1 MAKIREFVA
10 LLGLTL
16 IACGLPQAASAQSS
30 WYEEEERTFYAGPII
45 GANFSQIDGDN
56 YAGYNKIGFN
66 AGGILYAHLAN
77 KVAVSMEIL
86 YSQKGAR
93 GTMSKT
99 STNNQFIIS
108 KYKTTLSYAEVPVQL
123 CFFDKRKSH
132 FGAGLSY
139 SQLIAGEETAV
150 VEPGIYKPDFEKYP
164 FKKMDINF
172 ILGGNLHLYKGFFLN
187 FRFQYS
193 LLPVR
198 EGVNNI
204 PTGFGRQEQFSNMYT
219 LRLMYLFI

>member
-1 MAKIREFVA
+1 MAKIRKFA
-10 LLGLTL
+10 AFLAFTL
-16 IACGLPQAASAQSS
+16 VGCGLINKSMAQGST
-30 WYEEEERTFYAGPII
+30 WYEEEPRTFYAGPII

-56 YAGYNKIGFN
+56 YAGYSKTGFN

-93 GTMSKT
+93 STFAKT
-99 STNNQFIIS
+99 AANNLFVIN
-108 KYKTTLSYAEVPVQL
+108 KYKVTLSYAEVPVQL

-139 SQLIAGEETAV
+139 SQLIGANEVADVT
-150 VEPGIYKPDFEKYP
+150 PTIYAPDFEKSP
-164 FKKMDINF
+164 FKKMDINLV
-172 ILGGNLHLYKGFFLN
+172 LGGNLHLYKGLFLN

-193 LLPVR
+193 VVPIRKGTSV
-198 EGVNNI
+198 
-204 PTGFGRQEQFSNMYT
+204 PTGFGRAEQFSNMYT